1 MVKVIMDKKNKKFKE
16 LAIARVNKALTH
28 IQLIGNLSNKQH
40 YSYEDK
46 DIKKIFSAIDN
57 EVKIMKQKFSSGNG
71 KNKDKFNF

>member
-1 MVKVIMDKKNKKFKE
+1 MSKRDSRERFKS
-16 LAIARVNKALTH
+16 LANVRVNKAIKILK
-28 IQLIGNLSNKQH
+28 LIGNLSNKQH